1 MVSIEKDKDV
11 WGALWLKKQAEQGE
25 NGAGPQRI
33 LTGSV
38 IRGEQ
43 TPEGWRHT
51 IPAVIRPKRRQE
63 STASKN
69 TLGIFVKHRYYT
81 LKWLYINSCFQRM
94 LAISYH
100 FQSIFSMNYKI
111 FYIDPIQTLIVC
123 VSIITQGREKN
134 NPLLGAVS
142 WVLVA
147 GLGPSHSM
155 ELRSLFYFKSLR

>member
-11 WGALWLKKQAEQGE
+11 WGALWLKKQAEEGGE
-25 NGAGPQRI
+25 WSRRWGDARRVTSHHSSSDP
-33 LTGSV
+33 
-38 IRGEQ
+38 
-43 TPEGWRHT
+43 
-51 IPAVIRPKRRQE
+51 PKRRQE
-63 STASKN
+63 SIASKN

-100 FQSIFSMNYKI
+100 FQSIFSLNYKI

-155 ELRSLFYFKSLR
+155 ELRSLFYFKVWGNWESF